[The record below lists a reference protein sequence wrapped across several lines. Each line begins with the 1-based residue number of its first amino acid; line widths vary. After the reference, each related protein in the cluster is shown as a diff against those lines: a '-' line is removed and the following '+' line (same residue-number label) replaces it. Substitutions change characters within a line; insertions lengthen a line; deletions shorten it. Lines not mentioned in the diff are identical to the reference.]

1 MLKSAAICLYF
12 ATVAWHVNKCLAV
25 PKDNGRSVCL
35 LEDPPNQCGQF
46 CLTALKPMINHI
58 ERHQDEWMSA
68 CSAAKA
74 NETQGKLEQMQGQ
87 LLSLQ
92 SGQSNVQEALRKV
105 GSSLETSWE
114 KLNPEDFKARLE
126 RMESQNTAQMELLQ
140 GVRTSMEASKQA
152 VPPDFVKSQL
162 LSLQSGQSN
171 MQEALRKV
179 GSSLETSWEKLNPED
194 FKARL
199 ERMESQS
206 TAQMELL
213 KAVKTLMDASK
224 QAVPR
229 DFVKAGSRYF
239 YIEDNSKQNWFS
251 ASHTCRRMGGYLAS
265 PRKEELDA
273 LNLKAGVTYWF
284 GISDLADE
292 GRFISSFNG
301 NPASFLK
308 WRPNEPNNVRNSQH
322 CVTFNNRGMDDDNC
336 DKKFNFI
343 CQASEENL

>member
-12 ATVAWHVNKCLAV
+12 ATVAWHVNKCLAD
-25 PKDNGRSVCL
+25 PKDSGRSVCL
-35 LEDPPNQCGQF
+35 LDDPPNQCGQF

-58 ERHQDEWMSA
+58 DRHQDEWMSA
-68 CSAAKA
+68 CGATKA
-74 NETQGKLEQMQGQ
+74 NQTQGKLEHI
-87 LLSLQ
+87 
-92 SGQSNVQEALRKV
+92 
-105 GSSLETSWE
+105 
-114 KLNPEDFKARLE
+114 
-126 RMESQNTAQMELLQ
+126 
-140 GVRTSMEASKQA
+140 
-152 VPPDFVKSQL
+152 KSQL

-194 FKARL
+194 VKARL

-213 KAVKTLMDASK
+213 KAVKTSMEASK

-251 ASHTCRRMGGYLAS
+251 AGHTCRRMGGYLAS